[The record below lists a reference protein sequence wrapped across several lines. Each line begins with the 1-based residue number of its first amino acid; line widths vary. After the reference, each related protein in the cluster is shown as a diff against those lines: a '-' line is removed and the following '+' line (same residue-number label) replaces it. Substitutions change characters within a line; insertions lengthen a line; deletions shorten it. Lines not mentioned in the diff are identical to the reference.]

1 MKYIHVPTGLF
12 YDEPHLSKLDIND
25 FVLSELPKYWRVE
38 GYRKSWEWANA
49 LSETKDNKEWDWVSN
64 KLLRSK
70 EIANAFFEGNI
81 LQKQTQ
87 VISRAAF
94 EYHIYNPWK
103 GKRSD
108 TTDVQDA
115 LSKEPHY
122 NHQPIEV
129 IDMMLSIYGK
139 EAVIHFCLLNSFK
152 YRMRAG
158 HKDDAVKDIEKAVWY
173 EKKAKEL
180 EIK

>member
-1 MKYIHVPTGLF
+1 MKYIHVPTGLL
-12 YDEPHLSKLDIND
+12 YDKPHPWLDIND
-25 FVLSELPKYWRVE
+25 FKLADKEL
-38 GYRKSWEWANA
+38 
-49 LSETKDNKEWDWVSN
+49 
-64 KLLRSK
+64 
-70 EIANAFFEGNI
+70 
-81 LQKQTQ
+81 
-87 VISRAAF
+87 
-94 EYHIYNPWK
+94 
-103 GKRSD
+103 
-108 TTDVQDA
+108 
-115 LSKEPHY
+115 HY

-158 HKDDAVKDIEKAVWY
+158 HKDDAVRDIEKAVWY

>member
-1 MKYIHVPTGLF
+1 MKYIHVPTGVL
-12 YDEPHLSKLDIND
+12 YDQIHFTNLDIND
-25 FVLSELPKYWRVE
+25 FIRAELPEYWRVE
-38 GYRKSWEWANA
+38 GYDKSWEWASA
-49 LSETKDNKEWDWVSN
+49 IIKQSLDRMYQWLSN
-64 KLLRSK
+64 KSTYGK
-70 EIANAFFEGNI
+70 GYVNAFDSECVYPDTMQI
-81 LQKQTQ
+81 PQ
-87 VISRAAF
+87 ISRAEF

-103 GKRSD
+103 AGK
-108 TTDVQDA
+108 
-115 LSKEPHY
+115 KEPHY

-129 IDMMLSIYGK
+129 IDMMISIYGK

-180 EIK
+180 ETFNK

>member
-1 MKYIHVPTGLF
+1 MKYIHVPTGLL

-25 FVLSELPKYWRVE
+25 F
-38 GYRKSWEWANA
+38 
-49 LSETKDNKEWDWVSN
+49 
-64 KLLRSK
+64 KL
-70 EIANAFFEGNI
+70 
-81 LQKQTQ
+81 
-87 VISRAAF
+87 V
-94 EYHIYNPWK
+94 
-103 GKRSD
+103 D
-108 TTDVQDA
+108 
-115 LSKEPHY
+115 KEPHY

-158 HKDDAVKDIEKAVWY
+158 HKDDAVRDIEKALWY

-180 EIK
+180 ETFKTKEI

>member
-1 MKYIHVPTGLF
+1 MK
-12 YDEPHLSKLDIND
+12 
-25 FVLSELPKYWRVE
+25 
-38 GYRKSWEWANA
+38 
-49 LSETKDNKEWDWVSN
+49 
-64 KLLRSK
+64 
-70 EIANAFFEGNI
+70 
-81 LQKQTQ
+81 
-87 VISRAAF
+87 
-94 EYHIYNPWK
+94 
-103 GKRSD
+103 
-108 TTDVQDA
+108 DVQYYNHLLNCHPNDLKA
-115 LSKEPHY
+115 EKEPHY

-158 HKDDAVKDIEKAVWY
+158 HKDDAIRDIEKALWY

>member
-1 MKYIHVPTGLF
+1 MK
-12 YDEPHLSKLDIND
+12 
-25 FVLSELPKYWRVE
+25 
-38 GYRKSWEWANA
+38 
-49 LSETKDNKEWDWVSN
+49 
-64 KLLRSK
+64 
-70 EIANAFFEGNI
+70 
-81 LQKQTQ
+81 
-87 VISRAAF
+87 
-94 EYHIYNPWK
+94 
-103 GKRSD
+103 
-108 TTDVQDA
+108 DVQYYNHLLNCHPNDLKA
-115 LSKEPHY
+115 EKEPHY

-158 HKDDAVKDIEKAVWY
+158 HKDDAVRDIEKAVWY

>member
-1 MKYIHVPTGLF
+1 MKYIHVPTGVL

-25 FVLSELPKYWRVE
+25 FIRAELPEHWQIE
-38 GYRKSWEWANA
+38 GYNKSWEWAETEWNIAGIKNA
-49 LSETKDNKEWDWVSN
+49 KGYNVFKHKGFCHHS
-64 KLLRSK
+64 
-70 EIANAFFEGNI
+70 GNI
-81 LQKQTQ
+81 EE
-87 VISRAAF
+87 VGFISRAEF

-103 GKRSD
+103 AEK
-108 TTDVQDA
+108 
-115 LSKEPHY
+115 KEPHY

-180 EIK
+180 EAFKTKEI